1 VSEQPVE
8 AAGAVVWRPGDDTLQ
23 VLLIH
28 RTRYD
33 DWSFPKGK
41 LDPGE
46 QALEAAVREVQEET
60 DVVVRLG
67 PLLTRHEYR
76 VERPPGAIKRVTYWS
91 AVPRDGA
98 GADTEAFRPND
109 EVDQVRWV
117 DIDAAPRQLT
127 YARDAAVLERFC
139 TSAQAQAHLSHPLV
153 VLRHGEALP
162 RKAWRGDDRRR
173 RLSENGCAQAERL
186 APLLAAYGI
195 ERVLSS
201 DAVRCART
209 VRPYARSAD
218 VPIDKDRRWSED
230 GARPREIRDMVQAM
244 ALSDDCVVV
253 CTHRPVLP
261 SVFEALGL
269 DPPRLEP
276 GEALVVHRRGSVVVS
291 TEILRP

>member
-8 AAGAVVWRPGDDTLQ
+8 AAGAVVWRYRGDALQ

-46 QALEAAVREVQEET
+46 QPLVAAVREVREET
-60 DVVVRLG
+60 DVAVRLG

-91 AVPRDGA
+91 AAPLDGA
-98 GADTEAFRPND
+98 GASADAYQAND
-109 EVDQVRWV
+109 EVDEVRWV
-117 DIDAAPRQLT
+117 DIDTAPKQLT

-139 TSAQAQAHLSHPLV
+139 TSAQAHAHLSHPLV

-186 APLLAAYGI
+186 SPLLDAYGI
-195 ERVLSS
+195 QRVLSS
-201 DAVRCART
+201 DAVRCVRT
-209 VRPYARSAD
+209 VRPYARAAN
-218 VPIDKDRRWSED
+218 VPMEKDSRWSED
-230 GARPREIRDMVQAM
+230 GARPREIRELVQAM
-244 ALSDDCVVV
+244 VRADDCVVV

-261 SVFEALGL
+261 TVFEALGL
-269 DPPRLEP
+269 TPPRLEP
-276 GEALVVHRRGSVVVS
+276 GEALVVHRRGPAVVS